1 MTPSWGLSRTS
12 REKSSLIRK
21 CWYDW
26 CCYFIFLSLS
36 LFSSFYF
43 FPFLSR
49 LLLLLFLFLCRLFQS
64 KSVRFREV
72 VTGEV
77 RPKGFQFL
85 GGRSQGKSAH
95 GGCFRK
101 DYSGWSFQ
109 GKLIP
114 GVRFRKGQFRA
125 VVSGESQF
133 LVIVFGKFILGG
145 SFQGKLVPGGNFR

>member
-12 REKSSLIRK
+12 REKSLLIRK

-77 RPKGFQFL
+77 RSKGFQFL

-101 DYSGWSFQ
+101 KLFGVVVLGEVSSRSSFQ
-109 GKLIP
+109 ERL
-114 GVRFRKGQFRA
+114 
-125 VVSGESQF
+125 VSSGR
-133 LVIVFGKFILGG
+133 
-145 SFQGKLVPGGNFR
+145 FQGKLVLGNRFWKVYSRWFVLGKVSPWR